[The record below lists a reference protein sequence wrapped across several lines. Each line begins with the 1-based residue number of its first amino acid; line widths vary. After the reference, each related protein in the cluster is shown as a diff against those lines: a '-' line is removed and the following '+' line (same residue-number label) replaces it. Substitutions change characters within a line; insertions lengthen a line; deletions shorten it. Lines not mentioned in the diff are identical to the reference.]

1 MPLTLEH
8 AEKIVR
14 EYEDIYL
21 NEHEESKD
29 MVNKPNHYI
38 GINGI
43 EVEKVLIGF
52 IPRYED
58 SYVAHRVSSAIEYL
72 LRSPLKNGLED
83 LKKAHK
89 NIGQAL
95 EYLDD
100 KEK

>member
-1 MPLTLEH
+1 MSVTLEQ
-8 AEKIVR
+8 AKKIAA
-14 EYEDIYL
+14 EYETKFY
-21 NEHEESKD
+21 EEQNLIND
-29 MVNKPNHYI
+29 TVNKPNHYI

-43 EVEKVLIGF
+43 EVEEVLVGF

-100 KEK
+100 KEE